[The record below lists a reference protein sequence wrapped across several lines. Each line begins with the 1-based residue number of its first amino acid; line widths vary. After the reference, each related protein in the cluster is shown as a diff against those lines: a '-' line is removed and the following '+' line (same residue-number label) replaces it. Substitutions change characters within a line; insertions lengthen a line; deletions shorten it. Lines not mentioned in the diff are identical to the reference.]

1 MSAIARVLWFCF
13 RGVGF
18 AEIGVLA
25 FKCILYL
32 FIEWSCG
39 EDKADDMVL
48 KIGIVKKLKKFLVLK
63 NWNSQRTE
71 NF

>member
-1 MSAIARVLWFCF
+1 MVSAIARVLWFCF

-39 EDKADDMVL
+39 EDKADNMVL
-48 KIGIVKKLKKFLVLK
+48 KIGIEKKKIKGIL
-63 NWNSQRTE
+63 NSHFF